1 MIKYHQQSDDTGV
14 FQFSTHET
22 VDEGF
27 LLMICAGGAVA
38 VDCVSRAEVSSRV
51 AAVVLENTFT
61 SIPDMAKVLF
71 SSVRLLAR
79 LPHWCHKNKVSY

>member
-1 MIKYHQQSDDTGV
+1 MCGW
-14 FQFSTHET
+14 
-22 VDEGF
+22 
-27 LLMICAGGAVA
+27 AGGAVA

-71 SSVRLLAR
+71 SGVKFLAR
-79 LPHWCHKNKVSY
+79 LPHWCHKNKVSVLTQILYLFPYVS